1 MLVYRRKCNTLKYQ
15 VSPDHR
21 MNRHFMLKATRIG
34 TSKEY
39 ATNLRKRCS
48 ILDTPNLIRTL
59 SRAPVTLR
67 YFTSEVRHNQTS
79 TENLKGKLTEQE
91 LLERMNTLG
100 TVPFRKITVADVIRP
115 GRKPSLATCL
125 QTCRS
130 NFL

>member
-1 MLVYRRKCNTLKYQ
+1 MLGYRRKCNTLKYQ
-15 VSPDHR
+15 VSIDHR
-21 MNRHFMLKATRIG
+21 MNRHFALKANRIG

-39 ATNLRKRCS
+39 TTNALKRCS
-48 ILDTPNLIRTL
+48 ILDTQNLIQML

-67 YFTSEVRHNQTS
+67 YFTSEARNSQTS
-79 TENLKGKLTEQE
+79 TKDLNGKLTEQE

-100 TVPFRKITVADVIRP
+100 TVPFRKITVADVLRP

-130 NFL
+130 NFF